1 MPIIDLIENTMYG
14 LGGNEGPKFDT
25 FYPQTEPSTG
35 TGPAGTDTPT
45 IDTIHEVSL
54 FSRGPNRTGLSL
66 SGMPGPK
73 FDIFYPQMEPTTG
86 TGPAGT
92 DDPVYDTFGE
102 ISLINENGTNL
113 GLQGQP
119 GPQFDNFYP
128 GTEPPQD
135 PNNPTLDTLHELYLT
150 SNLSPQLHL
159 GGVQGSPFDFGPE
172 PNTTDPNLI
181 DSFHEASLSGLN
193 PTVVL
198 QGTSKPIPSLGY
210 TYHHGGTSGFAPHTQ
225 LGLGGNEGP
234 KFDTF
239 YPGVEPGTSGPGGNE
254 NFIVDTIHEDLL
266 TRPLRDPNNNMDFD
280 GKKPRIFTDKNS
292 RDIANRRSLN
302 QVPIDSL
309 TYADVNDNNRTS
321 TGVPDGALIPEE
333 KLFTKRNG
341 IGIRGPAYG
350 QGFTIDDKDL
360 HVYLLENRVG
370 SNHLLTTAPYHE
382 SNTGGK
388 YDLNGQTPDSYI
400 DKMSTFA
407 LGLDNLNTIG

>member
-1 MPIIDLIENTMYG
+1 MPLIDLIENSMYG
-14 LGGNEGPKFDT
+14 LGGGEGPKFDT
-25 FYPQTEPSTG
+25 FYPTNEPGNS
-35 TGPAGTDTPT
+35 GPSGTDTPT

-54 FSRGPNRTGLSL
+54 FTRGPNRTGLSL

-193 PTVVL
+193 PTIAL
-198 QGTSKPIPSLGY
+198 QGGSIPSQGY
-210 TYHHGGTSGFAPHTQ
+210 VYNHGGTSGFAPHTQ

-239 YPGVEPGTSGPGGNE
+239 YPGIEPGTSGPGGNE
-254 NFIVDTIHEDLL
+254 NFAVDTIHEDLL
-266 TRPLRDPNNNMDFD
+266 TRPLRDPSNNRDFN
-280 GKKPRIFTDKNS
+280 GEKPRQFQLDKFTVDQ
-292 RDIANRRSLN
+292 INRRQIN
-302 QVPIDSL
+302 QVPTLSP
-309 TYADVNDNNRTS
+309 YADVNDENRVS
-321 TGVPDGALIPEE
+321 TRVPDGAPIPEE

-341 IGIRGPAYG
+341 VGLNGPAYG
-350 QGFTIDDKDL
+350 QGFTIDNKDL
-360 HVYLLENRVG
+360 HEYLLENKVG
-370 SNHLLTTAPYHE
+370 PNNFLTTAPHHG
-382 SNTGGK
+382 SNTGGR
-388 YDLNGQTPDSYI
+388 YDLNGQTPTSYI
-400 DKMSTFA
+400 NKMSTFA
-407 LGLDNLNTIG
+407 LGLDNLNTI